1 MKISIKE
8 INKNKFNIIP
18 KNIISEINK
27 RIKLEMEPIIKENNR
42 KLIQSELDIKNKIK
56 NENNINNRK

>member
-27 RIKLEMEPIIKENNR
+27 RIKSEMKPIIKENNR

-56 NENNINNRK
+56 DENNINNRK